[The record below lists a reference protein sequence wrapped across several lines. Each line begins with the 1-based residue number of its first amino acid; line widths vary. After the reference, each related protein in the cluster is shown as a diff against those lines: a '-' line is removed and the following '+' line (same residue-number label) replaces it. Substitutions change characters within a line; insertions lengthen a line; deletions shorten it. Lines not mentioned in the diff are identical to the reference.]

1 MNSTGTLKPSSS
13 ELDLD
18 QPNIE
23 DYLPSGAA
31 IQQEPRGKLR
41 LFVFSL
47 RYSVCI
53 VIWIKN
59 ISGKLRSSILFTLPL

>member
-1 MNSTGTLKPSSS
+1 MNSSGVLKSSSS

-23 DYLPSGAA
+23 DYLPSGTA

-41 LFVFSL
+41 LYVFSL
-47 RYSVCI
+47 PYSVCTLI
-53 VIWIKN
+53 RIKN
-59 ISGKLRSSILFTLPL
+59 ISGK